1 MIVYFSILD
10 FMQSITSFCRMLR
23 QQETPA
29 EKLLWSLLRNRQL
42 VKHKFLR
49 QYPICVSAYGYSR
62 YYIPDFYCH
71 EAKLV
76 IEADGPI
83 HLLKQGYDKNRDL
96 VLDSLG
102 LTILRF
108 KNDEILN
115 NTEEVLNKIIKH
127 LPK

>member
-1 MIVYFSILD
+1 
-10 FMQSITSFCRMLR
+10 MQNIIDLCRALR

-29 EKLLWSLLRNRQL
+29 EKLLWQYLRNRQL
-42 VKHKFLR
+42 DGYKFLR
-49 QYPICVSAYGYSR
+49 QHPICVSAFGMNR

-83 HLLKQGYDKNRDL
+83 HLLKKEYDKNRDDVL
-96 VLDSLG
+96 VSFKLK
-102 LTILRF
+102 IIRF

-115 NTEEVLNKIIKH
+115 DLEGTLKQIKAFLNK
-127 LPK
+127 